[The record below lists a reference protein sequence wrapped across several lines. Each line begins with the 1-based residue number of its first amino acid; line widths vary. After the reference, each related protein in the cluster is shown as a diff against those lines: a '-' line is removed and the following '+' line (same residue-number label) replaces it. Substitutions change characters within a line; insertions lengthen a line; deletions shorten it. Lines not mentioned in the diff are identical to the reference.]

1 MVKWVRDFNDLSP
14 RKKIVVNL
22 SSIIL
27 GALLIIGIDQSMGL
41 PLGRSIF
48 NIGVILL
55 VGMAAV
61 YVYGRYQKRLNLTPN

>member
-14 RKKIVVNL
+14 RKKIAVNL
-22 SSIIL
+22 SSIVI

-61 YVYGRYQKRLNLTPN
+61 YVCGRYQKRLNLTPN

>member
-14 RKKIVVNL
+14 RKRIVVNL
-22 SSIIL
+22 SSIII

-61 YVYGRYQKRLNLTPN
+61 YVYGRYQKKLKLPTN